1 MGFEECL
8 CKFEWRKIGDV
19 KCFRYLGVDMEAKVN
34 HRVDEEDKF
43 LGAVKNV
50 WKESLLYGRAKM
62 DMFEGIVVPAMLCEC
77 EAWGI
82 DENV

>member
-43 LGAVKNV
+43 LGAVKKCV
-50 WKESLLYGRAKM
+50 EREFVIWKGKNGY
-62 DMFEGIVVPAMLCEC
+62 V
-77 EAWGI
+77 
-82 DENV
+82 

>member
-1 MGFEECL
+1 M
-8 CKFEWRKIGDV
+8 
-19 KCFRYLGVDMEAKVN
+19 
-34 HRVDEEDKF
+34 
-43 LGAVKNV
+43 